1 MSPRPTVLDP
11 DLKRLLDD
19 GYEVDLPGNG
29 YLVIHSVPYVTAQR
43 NVAYGKIVTDLTENL
58 GELLPPKDHQVWFC
72 GEFPCRQDGTPI
84 EGIRYSSDAQALWEG
99 FHVQHRFSN
108 KPPTGSFPDY
118 YSKMVSYITIISN
131 EARAINPDVTPC
143 TFNVIPLIQEDSVFR
158 YHDSASSR
166 ADILA
171 VTAKLAMKKIAI
183 VGLGGTGSYVLDFL
197 AKTPVQ
203 EIHLFDGD
211 AFLQHN
217 AFRAPGAASEAILDQ
232 KLPKVAYYVQV
243 YDVMRRGVVPHADYL
258 TDDNI
263 EALADFDFVF
273 ICVDKGPVR
282 KLISDFLHARAIPLI
297 DVGMDLQMVPEE
309 AALFGTCRV
318 TMSTT
323 AKHDHFRKNVDT
335 SDDRADDLY
344 RKNIQVADMNAF
356 NAALAVMKWKQFC
369 GFYQDLLQPHHLTYS
384 INSQSLTRTEMTGAP
399 EE

>member
-43 NVAYGKIVTDLTENL
+43 TVAYGKVVTDLTENL

-72 GEFPCRQDGTPI
+72 GEFPCRHDGTPI
-84 EGIRYSSDAQALWEG
+84 EGIRHSSNSQALWEG

-108 KPPTGSFPDY
+108 KPPSGNFPDY
-118 YSKMVSYITIISN
+118 YSKMVSYVTIISN
-131 EARAINPDVTPC
+131 EARAIDPNANPC
-143 TFNVIPLIQEDSVFR
+143 TFKVVPPVEEDSVFR

-171 VTAKLAMKKIAI
+171 VTAKLAMEKIAI
-183 VGLGGTGSYVLDFL
+183 VGLGGTGSYVLDFI

-217 AFRAPGAASEAILDQ
+217 AFRAPGAASEEILRLKVQ
-232 KLPKVAYYVQV
+232 KVDYYAQI
-243 YDVMRRGVVPHADYL
+243 YDAMRRGIVPHADYL
-258 TDDNI
+258 TDENI
-263 EALADFDFVF
+263 KALADFAFVF

-282 KLISDFLHARAIPLI
+282 KLISDFLHACEIPFM
-297 DVGMDLQMVPEE
+297 DVGMDLRMISEE
-309 AALFGTCRV
+309 TALFGTCRV

-323 AKHDHFRKNVDT
+323 NMHDHFPKNVDM

-356 NAALAVMKWKQFC
+356 NAALAVMRWKQFC

-384 INSQSLTRTEMTGAP
+384 INSQSLTRAEMNGAP
-399 EE
+399 EA

>member
-1 MSPRPTVLDP
+1 MSPRPTVLNP

-29 YLVIHSVPYVTAQR
+29 YLIIHSVPYVTAQR
-43 NVAYGKIVTDLTENL
+43 TVALGKVVTDLTENL
-58 GELLPPKDHQVWFC
+58 GELLPPRDHQVWFC

-84 EGIRYSSDAQALWEG
+84 EGIRHSSDAQALWEE

-108 KPPTGSFPDY
+108 KPPSGNFPDY

-131 EARAINPDVTPC
+131 EARAIDPNAKPC
-143 TFNVIPLIQEDSVFR
+143 TFKVVPPVEEDSVFR

-171 VTAKLAMKKIAI
+171 VSAKLAMKKVAI
-183 VGLGGTGSYVLDFL
+183 IGLGGTGSYVLDFT
-197 AKTPVQ
+197 AKTPVR
-203 EIHLFDGD
+203 ELHLFDGD

-217 AFRAPGAASEAILDQ
+217 AFRAPGAASEAILGQ
-232 KLPKVAYYVQV
+232 KLPKVDYFAQV

-263 EALADFDFVF
+263 EALAGFDFVF

-282 KLISDFLHARAIPLI
+282 KMISDFLHAYGIPFI

-309 AALFGTCRV
+309 TALFGTCRV
-318 TMSTT
+318 TMSTAT
-323 AKHDHFRKNVDT
+323 KQDHFPKNVPMN
-335 SDDRADDLY
+335 DDRADDLY
-344 RKNIQVADMNAF
+344 RKNIQVADMNAL
-356 NAALAVMKWKQFC
+356 NAALAVIRWKQFC
-369 GFYQDLLQPHHLTYS
+369 GFYQDPLQVHHMTYS
-384 INSQSLTRTEMTGAP
+384 INSQSLTRAEMTGAP